1 MEHKKKS
8 GTMST
13 KPGEY
18 STSAIIHKSGG
29 GQHGVNMA
37 MEDRA
42 RALTIP
48 SGIKDEGLLAERRS
62 LVVEKATELFIA
74 RGFAEVSVNE
84 IADFAGI
91 SVGSLYRYIR
101 AKEDLLWLVMQS
113 IYGTLED
120 SLEAERKEAP
130 SPPQALDQTV
140 RRLFGAVDAV
150 SRGILLMYREY
161 RHLPI
166 AGQQEFMRR
175 EQRILDIFRTII
187 EDGNASGA
195 FHCPHAAPAALNI
208 LMAAHAWSLKRW
220 VVPTGMGRSLYVDA
234 QLELI
239 HEMVGA

>member
-1 MEHKKKS
+1 
-8 GTMST
+8 
-13 KPGEY
+13 
-18 STSAIIHKSGG
+18 
-29 GQHGVNMA
+29 MA
-37 MEDRA
+37 LDDRA
-42 RALTIP
+42 KTVSIP
-48 SGIKDEGLLAERRS
+48 SGIKDEALLAERRA

-91 SVGSLYRYIR
+91 SVGSLYKYIR

-130 SPPQALDQTV
+130 SPPQALEQTV
-140 RRLFGAVDAV
+140 RRLFAAVDTV

-166 AGQQEFMRR
+166 EGQQEFMRR
-175 EQRILDIFRTII
+175 ERRIIHIFRTIV
-187 EDGNASGA
+187 EDGNACEA
-195 FHCPHAAPAALNI
+195 FHCPHPEMAALDI
-208 LMAAHAWSLKRW
+208 LLAAHAWSLKRW
-220 VVPTGMGRSLYVDA
+220 VLPKGRDHSFYVEQ

-239 HEMVGA
+239 HQMVGA

>member
-1 MEHKKKS
+1 MTIED
-8 GTMST
+8 
-13 KPGEY
+13 
-18 STSAIIHKSGG
+18 STSLSNI
-29 GQHGVNMA
+29 
-37 MEDRA
+37 R
-42 RALTIP
+42 
-48 SGIKDEGLLAERRS
+48 SGIKDEALLAERRAA
-62 LVVEKATELFIA
+62 VVEKATELFIA

-91 SVGSLYRYIR
+91 SVGSLYKYIR

-120 SLEAERKEAP
+120 ILEAERKEASNP
-130 SPPQALDQTV
+130 GQALDHAV
-140 RRLFGAVDAV
+140 RRLFDAVDAV

-195 FHCPHAAPAALNI
+195 FHCPHAALAALNI

-239 HEMVGA
+239 HEMVGRAPTNNSGSVRGIRP